1 MCVLGFCVFGAVFG
15 VLGGCLWGVFFVF
28 WRVSGVLFC
37 WGGGFWV
44 DFLFGRCGS
53 ICLFCFLGVGVGVLC
68 GRAGFVW
75 CVWVLCTGWVVC
87 LCSAVMVLLLVW
99 VTLYRDCSLLFLR
112 MTASACG

>member
-1 MCVLGFCVFGAVFG
+1 MCVLGFCVLGLVFG

-53 ICLFCFLGVGVGVLC
+53 ICLFCFFGCGGGGSLWACWFCVVCSGVVYGLGGVFVFCCNGVVVGVGY
-68 GRAGFVW
+68 FV
-75 CVWVLCTGWVVC
+75 
-87 LCSAVMVLLLVW
+87 
-99 VTLYRDCSLLFLR
+99 
-112 MTASACG
+112 